1 MTVRFTQAV
10 SEFGI
15 DNMTMKTM
23 ERARG
28 ILALWVL
35 SGAVV
40 PGAVA
45 HHSFAAEY
53 DINSPV
59 TLMGTVTR
67 VAWTNPHAFFY
78 IDVEDEQGNVANW
91 ELELG
96 SPNMLIRYRFTRD
109 TLPLGESVT
118 VEGFLARD
126 GSNLAN
132 ARTIRLADGRVL
144 TAGSSAN
151 LGDTR

>member
-1 MTVRFTQAV
+1 
-10 SEFGI
+10 
-15 DNMTMKTM
+15 M
-23 ERARG
+23 EHAG
-28 ILALWVL
+28 DILAMLVL
-35 SGAVV
+35 STAIA

-53 DINSPV
+53 DIDSPV
-59 TLMGTVTR
+59 TLTGTVTK

-109 TLPLGESVT
+109 TLQLGDSVT
-118 VEGFLARD
+118 VQGFLARD

-132 ARTIRLADGRVL
+132 ARTIHFADGRVL
-144 TAGSSAN
+144 SAASSAS

>member
-1 MTVRFTQAV
+1 MTK
-10 SEFGI
+10 
-15 DNMTMKTM
+15 KTV
-23 ERARG
+23 ERIRG
-28 ILALWVL
+28 ILTISVL
-35 SGAVV
+35 SAAIV

-59 TLMGTVTR
+59 TLTGTVTR

-78 IDVEDEQGNVANW
+78 IDVEDEQGTVVNW

-109 TLPLGESVT
+109 TLQLGESVT
-118 VEGFLARD
+118 VDGFLARD

-144 TAGSSAN
+144 SAGSSAN

>member
-1 MTVRFTQAV
+1 MT
-10 SEFGI
+10 
-15 DNMTMKTM
+15 MPMKTM

-28 ILALWVL
+28 ILAVLVLSGVL
-35 SGAVV
+35 SGAIA

-53 DINSPV
+53 DIDSPV
-59 TLMGTVTR
+59 TLTGTVTR

-78 IDVEDEQGNVANW
+78 IDVEGEQGNVVNW

-109 TLPLGESVT
+109 TLQLGEIVT

-132 ARTIRLADGRVL
+132 ARTIHLADGRVL
-144 TAGSSAN
+144 SAGSSAR

>member
-1 MTVRFTQAV
+1 MT
-10 SEFGI
+10 
-15 DNMTMKTM
+15 MTMKTM
-23 ERARG
+23 KRAWG
-28 ILALWVL
+28 ILAISAL
-35 SGAVV
+35 SAAIA
-40 PGAVA
+40 PGAIA

-59 TLMGTVTR
+59 TLTGTVTR

-91 ELELG
+91 GVELG

-109 TLPLGESVT
+109 TLQLGDSVT
-118 VEGFLARD
+118 VDGFLARD

-132 ARTIRLADGRVL
+132 ARTIYFADGRVL
-144 TAGSSAN
+144 SAGSSAR